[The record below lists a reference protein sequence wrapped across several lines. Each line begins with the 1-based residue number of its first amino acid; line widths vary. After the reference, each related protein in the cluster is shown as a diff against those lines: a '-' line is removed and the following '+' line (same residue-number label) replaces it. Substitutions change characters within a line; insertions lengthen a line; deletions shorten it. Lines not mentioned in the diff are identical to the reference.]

1 MNTTFCILCGH
12 KNYYESK
19 PAPYCGG
26 CQKPLNRAV
35 QASESTPFRAS
46 KSRASEDDDEDDD
59 EEDYNPLK
67 INKRELAKDWSIDMP
82 QQKIG
87 IGSFQDLA
95 FNQATPKS
103 NLPPREA
110 PKDVQELNAK
120 NILKNVRQECAK
132 VKTTREIG

>member
-1 MNTTFCILCGH
+1 MSNNYFCPHCGAKTT
-12 KNYYESK
+12 YESSI
-19 PAPYCGG
+19 PSFCFSCGQG
-26 CQKPLNRAV
+26 LR
-35 QASESTPFRAS
+35 SAS
-46 KSRASEDDDEDDD
+46 KPVSKASQSHEDDEDDD
-59 EEDYNPLK
+59 EEDYNPLN

-95 FNQATPKS
+95 FNQASPKS

>member
-1 MNTTFCILCGH
+1 MQNKYFCPSCGF
-12 KNYYESK
+12 KNLYESNIPK
-19 PAPYCGG
+19 FCGD
-26 CQKPLNRAV
+26 CSQPLRAAAV
-35 QASESTPFRAS
+35 ATSKAF